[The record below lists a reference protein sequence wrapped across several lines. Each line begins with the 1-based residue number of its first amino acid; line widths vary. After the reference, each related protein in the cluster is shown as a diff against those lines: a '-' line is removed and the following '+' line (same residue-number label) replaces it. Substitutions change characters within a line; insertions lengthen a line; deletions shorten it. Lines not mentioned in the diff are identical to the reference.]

1 MQKDFVIKAKHAV
14 KRVAAISAGA
24 TLMGAT
30 MMGAVAADLGDYPA
44 PFVSDGE
51 LNGLVVVGSGA
62 DAADIVGAV
71 DIVSTLTQATVSGA
85 GSTTVTEGGEDGEVV
100 LDGNLNS
107 AFSSLDDSDIAGLI
121 DSQIEWNDSDIDVH
135 EEVDASTAFVMLASG
150 ETNGEDKM
158 GANPY
163 IGTTGSASITY
174 KYIIEE
180 NINTANQHLLN
191 GVDEDEPVTISILGH
206 SIEITDMAASAFTYK
221 LADEYSLF
229 VGESVTVNGK
239 TVSLVNVAEGTS
251 PANVVVSVDGEQET
265 VGSTSEDVNGL
276 DIEVSETF
284 YSDNLAERFAVIRAG
299 DDISKTAT
307 DSDAV
312 EMFGGDDT
320 DSRNEW
326 EWTIDLDETSNSYI
340 GIEYDVVSDEL
351 DDTWAPFG
359 VGESLSFPNDYI
371 NVAFDSLT
379 SNEYTTIEFSTG
391 GTESIEVGGSDS
403 TRGVIEITSS
413 TDDGLYLN
421 STELEVVYLVINSS
435 ASGEWTYHYQD
446 EDGDWHEIDAVGTT
460 GGGDESLNIQYDSGV
475 YLDINGTNNTAGLVT
490 LTIQTQDITGFS
502 DDVVINFTKTGTS
515 NSDQIV
521 VGTAEDEAG
530 TDVAVGGTG
539 YGTRE
544 YDLLFDGG
552 LILRD
557 PDSNLQGAGSVTV
570 EIPSEEI
577 KANIIISGPGTTTTS
592 REYSSVTVNSVAGMD
607 VVKLDSEVTDAAA
620 KNLILVGGPA
630 VNSLTAEAM
639 GLSFPTYG
647 ADSGI
652 PEGAALLKSIDN
664 AFGGSNSALV
674 VAGWS
679 ADDTRNA
686 ARYLQAYNS
695 NSLSGD
701 SMTVTGPSTA
711 TSGGEATAE

>member
-51 LNGLVVVGSGA
+51 LNGLVVVGAGA

-71 DIVSTLTQATVSGA
+71 DIVSTLTQATVT
-85 GSTTVTEGGEDGEVV
+85 GSSATTVTEGGEDAEVV

-107 AFSSLDDSDIAGLI
+107 GFSSLDDNDLHGLF
-121 DSQIEWNDSDIDVH
+121 DGTIEWNDSEIDVH
-135 EEVDASTAFVMLASG
+135 EEVDTTTSFVILSSG
-150 ETNGEDKM
+150 ESSGEDKM
-158 GANPY
+158 GATPY
-163 IGTTGSASITY
+163 LGTTGSSAFVY
-174 KYIIEE
+174 KYVIEE

-191 GVDEDEPVTISILGH
+191 GVDSDNELHVTLLGNAV
-206 SIEITDMAASAFTYK
+206 EITDMAAGAFTYK
-221 LADEYSLF
+221 LAKEYSLF
-229 VGESVTVNGK
+229 VGESVTVEGK
-239 TVSLVNVAEGTS
+239 TVSLVNVAEGAS
-251 PANVVVSVDGEQET
+251 ANVVVTVDGQQET
-265 VGSTSEDVNGL
+265 VGTSSEDVNGI

-284 YSDNLAERFAVIRAG
+284 YSDNLNERFAVIRAG
-299 DDISKTAT
+299 SDISKTAT
-307 DSDAV
+307 DGDAV

-320 DSRNEW
+320 DSKNEW
-326 EWTIDLDETSNSYI
+326 QWTIDLDETSNSYI
-340 GIEYDVVSDEL
+340 GIEYDAVSDEI
-351 DDTWAPFG
+351 DDTWAPLALG
-359 VGESLSFPNDYI
+359 DSLSFPNNY
-371 NVAFDSLT
+371 VTVKLDSLT
-379 SNEYTTIEFSTG
+379 SAEYTTIEFNAG
-391 GTESIEVGGSDS
+391 GTESIEIGGTDS
-403 TRGVIEITSS
+403 TRAVVEITSS
-413 TDDGLYLN
+413 TDDGLYIN
-421 STELEVVYLVINSS
+421 STEVDTVFLTINTT
-435 ASGEWTYHYQD
+435 ANGEWDYHYQD
-446 EDGDWHEIDAVGTT
+446 DDGDWHEIDGSS
-460 GGGDESLNIQYDSGV
+460 GDESLNIQYDSGNYADV
-475 YLDINGTNNTAGLVT
+475 NMTNDSDGT
-490 LTIQTQDITGFS
+490 LTATIQLQDISGLSDNAVVVFQKAGTGNTDKIS
-502 DDVVINFTKTGTS
+502 IGA
-515 NSDQIV
+515 
-521 VGTAEDEAG
+521 AEDEAAA
-530 TDVAVGGTG
+530 DVAVGGTN

-544 YDLLFDGG
+544 YDVLFDGG
-552 LILRD
+552 TILRD
-557 PDSNLQGAGSVTV
+557 PDSNLQGWGSVIIEV
-570 EIPSEEI
+570 PSEEI
-577 KANIIISGPGTTTTS
+577 KANVVMTGPDSSTTTM
-592 REYSSVTVNSVAGMD
+592 EYSSVTVNSVAGMD

-679 ADDTRNA
+679 SDDTRNA

>member
-44 PFVSDGE
+44 PFVSDGN
-51 LNGLVVVGSGA
+51 LDGMVVVGSGA

-71 DIVSTLTQATVSGA
+71 DIISTLTQATVSGA
-85 GSTTVTEGGEDGEVV
+85 GSTTVTTGGEDGEVA
-100 LDGNLNS
+100 LNTNLN
-107 AFSSLDDSDIAGLI
+107 ALFSSLDDSDLAGLI
-121 DSQIEWNDSDIDVH
+121 DSEIEWNDSDIDVH
-135 EEVDASTAFVMLASG
+135 EEVDASTAFVILASG
-150 ETNGEDKM
+150 ESNGEDKM
-158 GANPY
+158 GSDAY
-163 IGTTGSASITY
+163 VGTTGAASITY

-180 NINTANQHLLN
+180 NINTANQNLLT
-191 GVDEDEPVTISILGH
+191 GVSTDDPVTLSILGH
-206 SIEITDMAASAFTYK
+206 SVEVTDMAAGAFTYK

-229 VGESVTVNGK
+229 VGESVVVNGK
-239 TVSLVNVAEGTS
+239 TLTLVNVAEGTS
-251 PANVVVSVDGEQET
+251 PANVVLNVDGEQET
-265 VGSTSEDVNGL
+265 VGSSSEDVNGI
-276 DIEVSETF
+276 DVEVSETF
-284 YSDNLAERFAVIRAG
+284 YSDNLNERFAVVRAG
-299 DDISKTAT
+299 EDISDTAT
-307 DSDAV
+307 DGDAV

-320 DSRNEW
+320 DSKNEW
-326 EWTIDLDETSNSYI
+326 QWTIDLDETSNSYI
-340 GIEYDVVSDEL
+340 GIEYDAVSDEL

-359 VGESLSFPNDYI
+359 IGESLVFPNDY
-371 NVAFDSLT
+371 VTVTFDSLT
-379 SNEYTTIEFSTG
+379 SNEYTTITFDAG

-403 TRGVIEITSS
+403 TRGVVEISSS
-413 TDDGLYLN
+413 TDDGLYIN
-421 STELEVVYLVINSS
+421 STELDTVYMVINSS

-446 EDGDWHEIDAVGTT
+446 DDGDWHEIDSNSAL
-460 GGGDESLNIQYDSGV
+460 DIQYDSGSYFDV
-475 YLDINGTNNTAGLVT
+475 NGTNNTAGLVT
-490 LTIQTQDITGFS
+490 LTLSTTGISGLS
-502 DDVVINFTKTGTS
+502 DDVVINFTKSSTTDS
-515 NSDQIV
+515 AQID
-521 VGTAEDEAG
+521 VGTAEDEAA

-544 YDLLFDGG
+544 YDVLFDGG
-552 LILRD
+552 IILRD
-557 PDSNLQGAGSVTV
+557 PDANLQGSGSVTV

-577 KANIIISGPGTTTTS
+577 KANIIITGPGETSTTT
-592 REYSSVTVNSVAGMD
+592 EYSSVTINSVAGLD

-630 VNSLTAEAM
+630 VNSLTAEAL

-686 ARYLQAYNS
+686 ARYLQAYATND
-695 NSLSGD
+695 LSGD

>member
-62 DAADIVGAV
+62 NAADIVGAV

-85 GSTTVTEGGEDGEVV
+85 SASTVTTGGEDKEIA
-100 LDGNLNS
+100 LDANLS
-107 AFSSLDDSDIAGLI
+107 GFGTLDDEDLAGLM
-121 DSQIEWNDSDIDVH
+121 DKEIEWNDSDIDVH
-135 EEVDASTAFVMLASG
+135 EEIILAGEITILTSG
-150 ETNGEDKM
+150 ESNGEDKM
-158 GANPY
+158 GADPY
-163 IGTTGSASITY
+163 IGTTGANGITY
-174 KYIIEE
+174 KYVFEE
-180 NINTANQHLLN
+180 NINTANQDLLA
-191 GVDEDEPVTISILGH
+191 GVDTDDSLTISILGN
-206 SIEITDMAASAFTYK
+206 SVEITDMAAGAFTYK

-229 VGESVTVNGK
+229 VGESVTVEGK
-239 TVSLVNVAEGTS
+239 TVSLVNVAEGSS
-251 PANVVVSVDGEQET
+251 PANVVINVDGEQET
-265 VGSTSEDVNGL
+265 VGSSSEDVNGI

-299 DDISKTAT
+299 SDISKTAT
-307 DSDAV
+307 SGEAV

-320 DSRNEW
+320 DSKNEW
-326 EWTIDLDETSNSYI
+326 EWTIDLDESSNSYI
-340 GIEYDVVSDEL
+340 GVEYDAVSDEL
-351 DDTWAPFG
+351 DDNWAPFG
-359 VGESLSFPNDYI
+359 IGESLSFPNDYAT
-371 NVAFDSLT
+371 VTFDSLT
-379 SNEYTTIEFSTG
+379 SNDYTTYNLDFG
-391 GTESIEVGGSDS
+391 GTESIND
-403 TRGVIEITSS
+403 TTTGVMELTSS
-413 TDDGLYLN
+413 TDDGIYVN
-421 STELEVVYLVINSS
+421 SAEEVESVLLDIDYTGGNYSWYWQDDDGVWVSLAGDNSSDTQVQLQYDAGSYATISVINDSS
-435 ASGEWTYHYQD
+435 ASGS
-446 EDGDWHEIDAVGTT
+446 VF
-460 GGGDESLNIQYDSGV
+460 NITFDTDDVSGV
-475 YLDINGTNNTAGLVT
+475 TENISVFMQKRGSSVGDDIRLG
-490 LTIQTQDITGFS
+490 DS
-502 DDVVINFTKTGTS
+502 
-515 NSDQIV
+515 
-521 VGTAEDEAG
+521 EDEEA
-530 TDVAVGGTG
+530 DEVQMGGSNF
-539 YGTRE
+539 GTRE
-544 YDLLFDGG
+544 YDVLFDGG
-552 LILRD
+552 LIIRN
-557 PDSNLQGAGSVTV
+557 PDSNGQGDGSV
-570 EIPSEEI
+570 EFDLPSEEI
-577 KANIIISGPGTTTTS
+577 KANVIVSGPGTTTTS
-592 REYSSVTVNSVAGMD
+592 TEYSSVTINSVAGMD

-630 VNSLTAEAM
+630 VNSLTAEAL

-686 ARYLQAYNS
+686 ARYLQAYSS

>member
-71 DIVSTLTQATVSGA
+71 DIISTLTQATVSA
-85 GSTTVTEGGEDGEVV
+85 SSASTVTEGGEDAEIAF
-100 LDGNLNS
+100 DANLTT
-107 AFSSLDDSDIAGLI
+107 FGTMTDTQIAGLI
-121 DSQIEWNDSDIDVH
+121 DDEIEWNDSDIDVH
-135 EEVDASTAFVMLASG
+135 EELIINENMTMFASG
-150 ETNGEDKM
+150 ETDGEEEM
-158 GANPY
+158 GADPY
-163 IGTTGSASITY
+163 LGTSAGNTFTY
-174 KYIIEE
+174 KYVFEE
-180 NINTANQHLLN
+180 AINSGSQNMVDNL
-191 GVDEDEPVTISILGH
+191 DEDESLTIPILGH
-206 SIEITDMAASAFTYK
+206 SLEITDMAASAFTYK

-229 VGESVTVNGK
+229 VGESVEVNGQ
-239 TVSLVNVAEGTS
+239 TMTLVNVADGTS
-251 PANVVVSVDGEQET
+251 PANVVITVDGEQET
-265 VGSTSEDVNGL
+265 VGSSSEEVNGL
-276 DIEVSETF
+276 DVEVSETF
-284 YSDNLAERFAVIRAG
+284 YSDNLNERFAVIRAG
-299 DDISKTAT
+299 EDISKTAT
-307 DSDAV
+307 DGDAV
-312 EMFGGDDT
+312 ELWGGDDT
-320 DSRNEW
+320 DSKNQF
-326 EWTIDLDETSNSYI
+326 EWTISLAGANSYI
-340 GIEYDVVSDEL
+340 GVEYDVVSNEL
-351 DDTWAPFG
+351 GDTWAPVG
-359 VGESLSFPNDYI
+359 VGESIELPNDYAS
-371 NVAFDSLT
+371 VTFDSLT
-379 SNEYTTIEFSTG
+379 NNEYTTITISAG
-391 GTESIEVGGSDS
+391 GSESIEVDS
-403 TRGVIEITSS
+403 TDTTLEIWEITSS
-413 TDDGLYLN
+413 TDDGLY
-421 STELEVVYLVINSS
+421 INSEETDTVFLHMNDS
-435 ASGEWTYHYQD
+435 DVTTVTFAFHYQD
-446 EDGDWHEIDAVGTT
+446 DDGDWNEVAGVNNTDTT
-460 GGGDESLNIQYDSGV
+460 LQIQYKSGS
-475 YLDINGTNNTAGLVT
+475 YLGVNPVVDADTEGFTTF
-490 LTIQTQDITGFS
+490 TIATSDITGVT
-502 DDVVINFTKTGTS
+502 DDVVLDLEMSGNITKTL
-515 NSDQIV
+515 I
-521 VGTAEDEAG
+521 GTAEDEAAG
-530 TDVAVGGTG
+530 DVAVGGTN

-544 YDLLFDGG
+544 YDVLFDGG
-552 LILRD
+552 TILRD
-557 PDSNLQGAGSVTV
+557 PDAKLQGAGEVV
-570 EIPSEEI
+570 LEIPSEAI
-577 KANIIISGPGTTTTS
+577 KANIIVSGPGTTTTS
-592 REYSSVTVNSVAGMD
+592 TEYSSVTVNSVAGMD

-630 VNSLTAEAM
+630 VNSLTAEAL